1 MEASMGCLKS
11 TGGTAGR
18 PKAAPGPF
26 SMSRSGASQTRQSV
40 ARPADLT
47 TSRRISGTSTVGCD
61 TRRGAE
67 FAFVQADCRVGWG
80 QVR

>member
-1 MEASMGCLKS
+1 MEASVGCLET

-18 PKAAPGPF
+18 PNAAPGRV
-26 SMSRSGASQTRQSV
+26 SMSRSGTSQTRQSV
-40 ARPADLT
+40 ARPAGLT

-61 TRRGAE
+61 ADRGAR
-67 FAFVQADCRVGWG
+67 FAFVQTDHRVGWG